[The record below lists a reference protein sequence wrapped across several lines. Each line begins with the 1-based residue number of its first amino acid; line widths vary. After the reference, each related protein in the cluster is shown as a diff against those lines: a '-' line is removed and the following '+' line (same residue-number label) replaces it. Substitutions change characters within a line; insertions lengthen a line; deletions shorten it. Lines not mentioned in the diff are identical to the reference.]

1 MSELLDDKAIIA
13 EDNKATSD
21 DKKGV
26 KPAVVDAR
34 RRLEALI
41 EEKRLQDELDDWV

>member
-13 EDNKATSD
+13 EDNEAASGNG
-21 DKKGV
+21 KGE
-26 KPAVVDAR
+26 KPVVIDAR
-34 RRLEALI
+34 RRLEALV